1 MHKVQLLLELP
12 LEDRA
17 IGENS
22 TNPTNGDIIAWPYG
36 DDTIP
41 TITVT
46 YRICLQKMYIRI
58 LYLLERF

>member
-12 LEDRA
+12 PEDRA
-17 IGENS
+17 IGESS

-41 TITVT
+41 PITRTENIST
-46 YRICLQKMYIRI
+46 YVLRICIS
-58 LYLLERF
+58 ERF